1 MKKEDMKLSISLTFA
16 YHIESM
22 IAEPCE
28 EGEKQYS
35 HK

>member
-1 MKKEDMKLSISLTFA
+1 MKLSIGLAFA
-16 YHIESM
+16 YHIESV

-35 HK
+35 HQKNEFN